1 MTDPRLP
8 VDLTCDEVRDLAASF
23 VLGALDEDEAAAVR
37 AHLATCEDAHAEL
50 SELAEVLPALAAS
63 VPSLEPSVALK
74 SRIMDAAAADLAA
87 RPATQAAAA
96 TATAPPRPA
105 AAPTQTA
112 SAAPATGS
120 PVPTSFPSADERDA
134 RAARS
139 RASAG
144 TWVVRIAAVIAIAVL
159 AGWNLLLQAQL
170 RDSQA
175 YDQQVATVLN
185 VAAQPG
191 SLTVVMAPGAGSAR
205 GLAAIDGQGRMT
217 LAMRDLAPLTGGSV
231 YEAWSIA
238 PGAAPVPL
246 GELAIGGNGT
256 AFMEGSGVPPS
267 PGVVVALTQ
276 EPGPGANTPTLPIVS
291 SGTATASG

>member
-1 MTDPRLP
+1 
-8 VDLTCDEVRDLAASF
+8 
-23 VLGALDEDEAAAVR
+23 
-37 AHLATCEDAHAEL
+37 
-50 SELAEVLPALAAS
+50 
-63 VPSLEPSVALK
+63 
-74 SRIMDAAAADLAA
+74 MDAAAADLAA
-87 RPATQAAAA
+87 RPATQATAA
-96 TATAPPRPA
+96 TATAPPRSA
-105 AAPTQTA
+105 AAPTPTS
-112 SAAPATGS
+112 SAATESGS
-120 PVPTSFPSADERDA
+120 PVPTPFPSADERDA
-134 RAARS
+134 RATRS

-170 RDSQA
+170 RDAQA
-175 YDQQVATVLN
+175 YDQQVAAVLN

-231 YEAWSIA
+231 YEAWAIA

-246 GELAIGGNGT
+246 GELAVGGNGT
-256 AFMEGSGVPPS
+256 AVMDGSGVPPS
-267 PGVVVALTQ
+267 PGVVVALTH